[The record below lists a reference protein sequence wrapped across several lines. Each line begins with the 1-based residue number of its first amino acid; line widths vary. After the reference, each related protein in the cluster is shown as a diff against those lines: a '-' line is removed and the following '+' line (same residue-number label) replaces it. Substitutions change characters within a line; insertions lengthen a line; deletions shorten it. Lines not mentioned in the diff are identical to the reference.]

1 MHAKLNELITNLNA
15 HVRIWMLEK
24 TLPGTVAN
32 LNALDAYLNLNDVN
46 AKFLD
51 RSANLNARNTN
62 LNYGFHGP
70 DLFREFEWLLHQIEW
85 QICEID
91 RENLYYYYNYKRHIK
106 VQWNIIWPLE
116 ELYGRIFG
124 GIPKNLV
131 LCNFLRKLMVS
142 DKKRFTGLLELIQR
156 YKQNPFQKFFIFTI
170 YQNYTLALNR
180 VNKTDGQPKNIIPPA
195 PFKAEA

>member
-1 MHAKLNELITNLNA
+1 MKTNTHAYKVHAKLNELITNLNA

-51 RSANLNARNTN
+51 RSANLKDRSTN

-91 RENLYYYYNYKRHIK
+91 RENIYIYN
-106 VQWNIIWPLE
+106 
-116 ELYGRIFG
+116 LYGSMMRGKIE
-124 GIPKNLV
+124 I
-131 LCNFLRKLMVS
+131 KLYV
-142 DKKRFTGLLELIQR
+142 
-156 YKQNPFQKFFIFTI
+156 QNVPNGYVYVAMETI
-170 YQNYTLALNR
+170 WWQES
-180 VNKTDGQPKNIIPPA
+180 V
-195 PFKAEA
+195 E

>member
-51 RSANLNARNTN
+51 RSANLNDRNTN

-91 RENLYYYYNYKRHIK
+91 RENLLSHACHLALHGFSKFYNSRSIVH
-106 VQWNIIWPLE
+106 VHFCCE
-116 ELYGRIFG
+116 
-124 GIPKNLV
+124 KNPDNKHFQTTEQLA
-131 LCNFLRKLMVS
+131 LCLFVCALQITDAS
-142 DKKRFTGLLELIQR
+142 IQLLEYSSFCIVR
-156 YKQNPFQKFFIFTI
+156 
-170 YQNYTLALNR
+170 
-180 VNKTDGQPKNIIPPA
+180 NIMHNVKIVEI
-195 PFKAEA
+195 KGIV

>member
-1 MHAKLNELITNLNA
+1 MRNMHAKLNELITNMNA

-46 AKFLD
+46 AKFLN
-51 RSANLNARNTN
+51 RSANLNDRNTN

-91 RENLYYYYNYKRHIK
+91 RENLIVEIVLSHAMWSFPFWEFEQQGACNSSLCRGRRKRGGAGGH
-106 VQWNIIWPLE
+106 VPPPPPL
-116 ELYGRIFG
+116 FG
-124 GIPKNLV
+124 IE
-131 LCNFLRKLMVS
+131 
-142 DKKRFTGLLELIQR
+142 KKRREKEEKEGERECSSSPRPRCIH
-156 YKQNPFQKFFIFTI
+156 
-170 YQNYTLALNR
+170 
-180 VNKTDGQPKNIIPPA
+180 V
-195 PFKAEA
+195 

>member
-51 RSANLNARNTN
+51 RSANLNARITN

-91 RENLYYYYNYKRHIK
+91 RENLYYSNIVYKPVLFSTQPWQASICALHPS
-106 VQWNIIWPLE
+106 QGNIIIL
-116 ELYGRIFG
+116 
-124 GIPKNLV
+124 N
-131 LCNFLRKLMVS
+131 RKRRVS
-142 DKKRFTGLLELIQR
+142 LLFYKGLLTKNNMNKASR
-156 YKQNPFQKFFIFTI
+156 
-170 YQNYTLALNR
+170 LAIGLSLHRNIVRWLN
-180 VNKTDGQPKNIIPPA
+180 VDH
-195 PFKAEA
+195 

>member
-32 LNALDAYLNLNDVN
+32 LNALNAYLNLNDVN

-91 RENLYYYYNYKRHIK
+91 RENLYYAQALYYTSSMHK
-106 VQWNIIWPLE
+106 
-116 ELYGRIFG
+116 ELPTHTSRVH
-124 GIPKNLV
+124 NV
-131 LCNFLRKLMVS
+131 L
-142 DKKRFTGLLELIQR
+142 
-156 YKQNPFQKFFIFTI
+156 
-170 YQNYTLALNR
+170 LALLLVSLRYIWYNHSVSKYSCKHR
-180 VNKTDGQPKNIIPPA
+180 VGFESTTLWL
-195 PFKAEA
+195 

>member
-24 TLPGTVAN
+24 TLPGTVAK
-32 LNALDAYLNLNDVN
+32 LNALDPYLNLNDVN

-51 RSANLNARNTN
+51 RSANLNDRNTN

-91 RENLYYYYNYKRHIK
+91 RENLYNYTVCWSFSGGFRGA
-106 VQWNIIWPLE
+106 QQAPPLKFD
-116 ELYGRIFG
+116 R
-124 GIPKNLV
+124 
-131 LCNFLRKLMVS
+131 LCF
-142 DKKRFTGLLELIQR
+142 FYPLL
-156 YKQNPFQKFFIFTI
+156 
-170 YQNYTLALNR
+170 YQNA
-180 VNKTDGQPKNIIPPA
+180 
-195 PFKAEA
+195 

>member
-24 TLPGTVAN
+24 TLPGTVAK

-51 RSANLNARNTN
+51 RSANLNDRNTN

-91 RENLYYYYNYKRHIK
+91 RENLYYLHVWKVNLSALYACMKVFESCDTCDTFSKHISMANISRLECKKDGLAEHEKGELVVSTDMQK
-106 VQWNIIWPLE
+106 VVMLPRLPGLKQA
-116 ELYGRIFG
+116 IFCRR
-124 GIPKNLV
+124 LV
-131 LCNFLRKLMVS
+131 VFH
-142 DKKRFTGLLELIQR
+142 Q
-156 YKQNPFQKFFIFTI
+156 
-170 YQNYTLALNR
+170 TLAPIGTVKKL
-180 VNKTDGQPKNIIPPA
+180 
-195 PFKAEA
+195 

>member
-91 RENLYYYYNYKRHIK
+91 RENLYYPIYIELNCPQKPTKGIREYNLFCICY
-106 VQWNIIWPLE
+106 
-116 ELYGRIFG
+116 
-124 GIPKNLV
+124 
-131 LCNFLRKLMVS
+131 S
-142 DKKRFTGLLELIQR
+142 DTLPRFIC
-156 YKQNPFQKFFIFTI
+156 P
-170 YQNYTLALNR
+170 
-180 VNKTDGQPKNIIPPA
+180 IPP
-195 PFKAEA
+195 PPPISHDFPNVRVFFFSSGGT